1 MDHLITNEQGDCITM
16 YRGPIIT
23 HLSQY
28 CFGLIISISLMV
40 FFFLNTTLQAEPKIE
55 VRQTLEQTSVITG
68 EDLRGTVYIKNSG
81 DEPLKISG
89 VSSSCGCT
97 TLKLKK
103 RLIPPKKEV
112 ELVFIVDTRG
122 KLGLIEKTIT
132 IHTNT
137 ADSPHIEIVHFHAL
151 ASGMGGADTQSIFEP
166 PCASCHFD
174 SGIGKSRKELFEAVC
189 AMCHPSGKFNSKNP
203 QALQIMISEGNAN
216 IGMPS
221 FGEYFSQK
229 QIQSIVLF
237 LSK

>member
-1 MDHLITNEQGDCITM
+1 M
-16 YRGPIIT
+16 YREPIIT

-40 FFFLNTTLQAEPKIE
+40 FVFSNTTLQAEPKLE
-55 VRQTLEQTSVITG
+55 VRQTLEKTSVITG
-68 EDLRGTVYIKNSG
+68 EELRGTVYLKNSG

-97 TLKLKK
+97 TLRLKK
-103 RLIPPKKEV
+103 RLISPEKEV
-112 ELVFIVDTRG
+112 QLRFIVDTRG

-137 ADSPHIEIVHFHAL
+137 VDSPHIETLHFHAL
-151 ASGMGGADTQSIFEP
+151 PSGMKGADTQSIFEP
-166 PCASCHFD
+166 PCASCHLD
-174 SGIGKSRKELFEAVC
+174 LGVGKSKKDLFESIC
-189 AMCHPSGKFNSKNP
+189 AMCHPSGEFNLKNP
-203 QALQIMISEGNAN
+203 QALQIMISEGNAH

-221 FGEYFSQK
+221 FGEYFTEK